1 MNDKRIEEMQAQI
14 TALQNELNTMKQ
26 LSQCD
31 VPVTERIK
39 TFEDACLE
47 LGEDNVLVKQYNEIC
62 STFNYYV
69 VREEN
74 PSKDIIAY
82 LKLRI
87 IAAALNEDWKPTFTK
102 NECRYYSYFELYTK
116 EEYDCRNEEWK
127 QKHPLQL
134 LDASATCGAYC
145 GIIASFSGYTQ
156 TPALPGFSSCV
167 AVKSPE
173 LAIYFGTQFFEI
185 WKDYIF
191 KQSKELNL
199 KNLV

>member
-87 IAAALNEDWKPTFTK
+87 IAAALNEGWEPKFTK
-102 NECRYYSYFELYTK
+102 DECRYFPYFELYTK
-116 EEYDCRNEEWK
+116 EEYDCMGEEWK
-127 QKHPLQL
+127 QKNPLL
-134 LDASATCGAYC
+134 LWGGNAYDGAICGLVYSYSNHAWTTAWTNV
-145 GIIASFSGYTQ
+145 GSR
-156 TPALPGFSSCV
+156 L
-167 AVKSPE
+167 AVKSE
-173 LAIYFGTQFFEI
+173 KLAVYFGTQFSEI

-191 KQSKELNL
+191 K
-199 KNLV
+199 

>member
-1 MNDKRIEEMQAQI
+1 MNNKRIEEMQAQI
-14 TALQNELNTMKQ
+14 EALQKELNTMKQ

-39 TFEDACLE
+39 TFDDACRE
-47 LGEDNVLVKQYNEIC
+47 LGKDNELVKQYNAIY
-62 STFNYYV
+62 STFNYYDV
-69 VREEN
+69 KQEN
-74 PSKDIIAY
+74 SSKDIIAY

-87 IAAALNEDWKPTFTK
+87 IAAALNEGWEPKFTK

-116 EEYDCRNEEWK
+116 EEYDCRSEEWK

-145 GIIASFSGYTQ
+145 GIVASFSGYTR
-156 TPALPGFSSCV
+156 TSALPGFSSCV
-167 AVKSPE
+167 AIKSPE
-173 LAIYFGTQFFEI
+173 LAVYFGTQFVEI

-191 KQSKELNL
+191 K
-199 KNLV
+199 